1 LLKASIN
8 IAIKTGVI
16 SYKKN
21 KVNKSKE
28 RNWTAK
34 KFVNLRFC
42 MVCVC
47 MYGGGGLQQL
57 FGTVMPL
64 SFEIH
69 VLMAILM
76 EAFNNKKILKK

>member
-1 LLKASIN
+1 
-8 IAIKTGVI
+8 
-16 SYKKN
+16 
-21 KVNKSKE
+21 
-28 RNWTAK
+28 
-34 KFVNLRFC
+34 

-64 SFEIH
+64 NFEIH

-76 EAFNNKKILKK
+76 EAFNNKKILKKTVQSKSEGCGSVFN